1 LPMPI
6 RGLREQVYR
15 TSQAVYDNDFSSSE
29 WMQLLPDGHVCL
41 DNVLFAPL
49 AIQGIVVG
57 LIGLANKPGGF
68 TDNDARLAWAFGEL
82 AAIALLNRRTM
93 EMLENSEERFR
104 SVAQSANDAIITL
117 NSQGNIVFWNHAAEM
132 IFGYPAAEVMGKPF
146 TRIMPRQVSEAREDQ
161 VRRALATGWS
171 ALIGKTIE
179 TTGLRKDGSECPV
192 ELSFAN
198 WETKEGI
205 FFTSTIRDITERK
218 QSEAALR
225 QTQEELARRVQERTA
240 MEERQRLAREL
251 HDSVS
256 QALYG
261 ISLGTHTALTLFDT
275 DRAKVL
281 EALNYVLSLTQAG
294 LTEMRSLIFELRPE
308 SLAIEG
314 LVVALGKHAAA
325 LRARH
330 GIEVELALC
339 DEPDAPLPVKEAI
352 YRIAQEALQNAVK
365 HSRSERLDVRL
376 RCGEEAIRLEVCDNG
391 VGFDPQ
397 APYPGHLGLRSMR
410 ERASSVG
417 GTLEIESVPG
427 CGTRIR
433 AHVPI
438 RAVELTPS
446 L

>member
-1 LPMPI
+1 VRTVLWNSATLYAPDGTTAVATI
-6 RGLREQVYR
+6 AQGQDITERKRAEEELRETRDY
-15 TSQAVYDNDFSSSE
+15 
-29 WMQLLPDGHVCL
+29 
-41 DNVLFAPL
+41 
-49 AIQGIVVG
+49 
-57 LIGLANKPGGF
+57 
-68 TDNDARLAWAFGEL
+68 
-82 AAIALLNRRTM
+82 
-93 EMLENSEERFR
+93 LENLFNYANAPIIVWDPEFRITRF
-104 SVAQSANDAIITL
+104 
-117 NSQGNIVFWNHAAEM
+117 NHAFEHLT
-132 IFGYPAAEVMGKPF
+132 GRSAAEVLG
-146 TRIMPRQVSEAREDQ
+146 RQLDILFPAGRRDEALDHIRRTVAGERWEVVEIPILRVDDT
-161 VRRALATGWS
+161 VRTVLWNSATLYAPDGMTVI
-171 ALIGKTIE
+171 ATIAQ
-179 TTGLRKDGSECPV
+179 GQ
-192 ELSFAN
+192 
-198 WETKEGI
+198 
-205 FFTSTIRDITERK
+205 DITERK
-218 QSEAALR
+218 QA
-225 QTQEELARRVQERTA
+225 EEQRERLLA

-261 ISLGTHTALTLFDT
+261 ISLGTHTALTLFDS

-339 DEPDAPLPVKEAI
+339 DEPDVPLPVKEAI

-365 HSRSERLDVRL
+365 HARSERLDVRL
-376 RCGEEAIRLEVCDNG
+376 SCEAESIGLEVCDNG

-397 APYPGHLGLRSMR
+397 ASYPGHLGLRSMR

-438 RAVELTPS
+438 RAVALTPS